1 MTRNK
6 AVFETRFLENIS
18 YFQYYHLNTLV
29 MKKLLFFILIA
40 IAVNASAQNGDYTV
54 TMSGIGSLKIGMNK
68 AALEKV
74 LGKKISLK
82 NLLNEEGYA
91 DTIKTKYKAIDV
103 TLYIGRWYLD
113 ENKQDIVL
121 SGVWSASTLCK
132 TKSGIAIGD
141 DKIKVINV
149 YENNT
154 LYIWPEYED
163 DTYTKRSKTKSLINI
178 SADDSENNIVVHLV
192 NKKVVAFEVVYY
204 EGE

>member
-1 MTRNK
+1 
-6 AVFETRFLENIS
+6 
-18 YFQYYHLNTLV
+18 

-103 TLYIGRWYLD
+103 TLYIGR
-113 ENKQDIVL
+113 
-121 SGVWSASTLCK
+121 
-132 TKSGIAIGD
+132 
-141 DKIKVINV
+141 
-149 YENNT
+149 
-154 LYIWPEYED
+154 
-163 DTYTKRSKTKSLINI
+163 
-178 SADDSENNIVVHLV
+178 
-192 NKKVVAFEVVYY
+192 
-204 EGE
+204 